1 MAKLTVLDWLK
12 SVSSGY
18 VISENA
24 LIAIAQDRGVND
36 PTYKLYEA
44 LTNKEKDLMQA
55 DIIFQA
61 VVFSPSGTASH
72 TVQHNNFTEIIGSQ
86 SDTTQKMKLQWAMSI
101 YKTYDDGKYYSLS
114 GSQAKVKVIQVLD
127 KI

>member
-12 SVSSGY
+12 SVGSGY

-36 PTYKLYEA
+36 PSYKLYEA

-55 DIIFQA
+55 DVIFQA

-72 TVQHNNFTEIIGSQ
+72 TVQHNNFTEIVGSQ
-86 SDTTQKMKLQWAMSI
+86 TDATQKMKLQWAMSI
-101 YKTYDDGKYYSLS
+101 YKTYDDGRYYSLN
-114 GSQAKVKVIQVLD
+114 GSQAKVKIITMTD